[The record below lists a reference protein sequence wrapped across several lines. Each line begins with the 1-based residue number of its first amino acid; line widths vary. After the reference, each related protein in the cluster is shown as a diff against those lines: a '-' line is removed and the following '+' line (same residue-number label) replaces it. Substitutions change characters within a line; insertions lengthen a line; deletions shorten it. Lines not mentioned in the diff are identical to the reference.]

1 MNLVHTRLAA
11 IVAGSLLLASA
22 TAPAAEP
29 TDFTA
34 TTCAQLA
41 ADTEESRAFALIF
54 YYGYMAGV
62 SGKTTVEDDKVAGHL
77 VQVRDYCNANP
88 TATVVAAFKAALG
101 GKRG

>member
-1 MNLVHTRLAA
+1 MTFVQSTLAA
-11 IVAGSLLLASA
+11 IAAAALLFASS

-34 TTCAQLA
+34 TTCTELA
-41 ADTEESRAFALIF
+41 ADTQESRAFALIF

-62 SGKTTVEDDKVAGHL
+62 SGKTTLEDDKVAGHL

-88 TATVVAAFKAALG
+88 KATVVAAFKAALG